1 MNTKYTVLFNPLAG
15 NKTAKKEVYKL
26 DELLPNDDLN
36 YVEMTPDFHYK
47 EFINSL
53 PDGECVVIC
62 GGDGTIN
69 ALINDI
75 DNSCLSRQIYYYPLG
90 SGNDFNRD
98 IFGDEYKHLLRI
110 NDYIKN
116 LPTVTVKGIRKH
128 FINGIGY
135 GLDGYCCEVGDKK
148 RKTSSKPINYIK
160 ISIIGTLFK
169 YKKTN
174 AKVTVDGKVY
184 EYKDVWI
191 ASTMKGRFYGGGIMA
206 APHQDRNNPNKEL
219 SLIIF
224 HTKSRLSSLYIMSKA
239 FTGGQTAYP
248 DNYVFHTGKNIL
260 VEFDKPRALQIDG
273 ETISD
278 VYSYS
283 AYI

>member
-1 MNTKYTVLFNPLAG
+1 MEATFNTKYPEYLNLSNLTFSYNSGLPFENGNGYLKFLDYKNLFPYLSN
-15 NKTAKKEVYKL
+15 
-26 DELLPNDDLN
+26 DE
-36 YVEMTPDFHYK
+36 E
-47 EFINSL
+47 
-53 PDGECVVIC
+53 G
-62 GGDGTIN
+62 
-69 ALINDI
+69 
-75 DNSCLSRQIYYYPLG
+75 
-90 SGNDFNRD
+90 
-98 IFGDEYKHLLRI
+98 YKHI
-110 NDYIKN
+110 NIK
-116 LPTVTVKGIRKH
+116 TH